1 MRTYSSGMAARL
13 RFAIAAAKSH
23 EVLLIDEALATGDRQ
38 FRRRSRQRMNEL
50 REEAGTLF
58 LVSHSLD
65 VIAESCNRVIWVD
78 RGALRMEG
86 DPASVIEAYSEEE

>member
-1 MRTYSSGMAARL
+1 MR
-13 RFAIAAAKSH
+13 
-23 EVLLIDEALATGDRQ
+23 
-38 FRRRSRQRMNEL
+38 EL

-65 VIAESCNRVIWVD
+65 VIAESCNRAIWVD
-78 RGALRMEG
+78 KGTIRMEG

>member
-1 MRTYSSGMAARL
+1 
-13 RFAIAAAKSH
+13 
-23 EVLLIDEALATGDRQ
+23 
-38 FRRRSRQRMNEL
+38 MNEL

-86 DPASVIEAYSEEE
+86 DPASVIEAYSEEEE